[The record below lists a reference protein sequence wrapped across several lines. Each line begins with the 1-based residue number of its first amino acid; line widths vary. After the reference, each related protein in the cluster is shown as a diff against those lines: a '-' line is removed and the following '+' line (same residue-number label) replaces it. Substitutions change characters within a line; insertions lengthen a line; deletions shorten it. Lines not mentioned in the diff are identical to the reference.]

1 MALKVG
7 DLATFSKTI
16 TDDDIRQFADLVLD
30 HNPVH
35 LDDEFAK
42 KTRFGRRIAHGMLG
56 ASLISATIGNKLPG
70 PGTIYL
76 GQNLQ
81 FVEPFFPGDTITAKV
96 TVIKIREDKPIVTL
110 ETVCSNQNGNT
121 VIKGEAVVLV
131 ERINE

>member
-16 TDDDIRQFADLVLD
+16 TDDDIHQFADLVLD